1 MGHIK
6 ILNFAALLRN
16 FAVLGRILSIIV
28 ELLGKRLD
36 TLRIQQTIRR
46 SLCLHLRCFVSET
59 NLKRTRSASSRL
71 FFLFVH
77 WFLFFHWFLK
87 QKIQYLV
94 FYFGLHPRKKIRDFL
109 ASARR
114 IFHYQLDIHVVHKIT
129 LVVFCSYKR
138 AHLIELAKAN

>member
-46 SLCLHLRCFVSET
+46 SLCLHFRCFVSET

-71 FFLFVH
+71 F
-77 WFLFFHWFLK
+77 FLFFHWFLK

-94 FYFGLHPRKKIRDFL
+94 FYFGLHPRKKIRDFF